1 MACQLSIFVENKPGK
16 FEKITKILAEN
27 GLNVRGFSVAN
38 AGEFGILKIIADKPE
53 EAYKVLK
60 ENHITVS
67 IKNILAVRIDDKAG
81 SLNSLLNILL
91 QNNINMEDCYG
102 ISVAYNKSAAIII
115 EVEKYPDTEKI
126 LINNNIKLL
135 TDEEIY
141 SI

>member
-16 FEKITKILAEN
+16 FEKITKILAEK

-60 ENHITVS
+60 ENRITVS

-126 LINNNIKLL
+126 LLNNNIKLL